1 MAIFRWQNEIAAI
14 ALILT
19 ACGVADAKVWP
30 VAGSKFD
37 LGYHI
42 DEAERSGSLTSQ
54 QAQQLRLDEER
65 IVKHQSE
72 LLQMHNNHLTPE
84 DIATIENEVIK
95 LRDRVNGVSL
105 SKADNTRKNV
115 GDGLKSAVVPEKQPN
130 TKEELSKVI
139 ALRQTLMQDKGLSVN
154 AKNIKIVA
162 NKDRLTLR
170 GVVDSNSEK
179 ERIDTLARTCAGD
192 SILDNQLQVAE
203 K

>member
-1 MAIFRWQNEIAAI
+1 MAFFKWQNEIAAI

-37 LGYHI
+37 LTYHI

-54 QAQQLRLDEER
+54 QARQLRLDEER

-72 LLQMHNNHLTPE
+72 LLKMHNNRLTPE
-84 DIATIENEVIK
+84 DVATIEGEVVK
-95 LRDRVNGVSL
+95 LRDRVNSVSL
-105 SKADNTRKNV
+105 SKSDTTRKNV

-130 TKEELSKVI
+130 SKEELAKVI
-139 ALRQTLMQDKGLSVN
+139 ALRQSLMHEKGLSMN

-162 NKDRLTLR
+162 QRDRLTLR
-170 GVVDSNSEK
+170 GVVNSAAEK
-179 ERIDTLARTCAGD
+179 ERIAIMAKDCIGD
-192 SILDNQLQVAE
+192 SVLDNQLEVAG